1 MRYKNW
7 KMRQI
12 CNVLVINP
20 FFLDIMTLLVPKT
33 TDFDALDK
41 FFIFT
46 MEIHV
51 SIFVVAFSPI
61 YVLIKKKKPLVFYYC
76 HAFEDCLDILMNSN
90 RKIES

>member
-1 MRYKNW
+1 MFWFFLPTEKPIRDSYLTLQRLDKMRYKNW

-33 TDFDALDK
+33 TDFDTLDK

-51 SIFVVAFSPI
+51 SIFVVTFFPNLCI
-61 YVLIKKKKPLVFYYC
+61 
-76 HAFEDCLDILMNSN
+76 N
-90 RKIES
+90 